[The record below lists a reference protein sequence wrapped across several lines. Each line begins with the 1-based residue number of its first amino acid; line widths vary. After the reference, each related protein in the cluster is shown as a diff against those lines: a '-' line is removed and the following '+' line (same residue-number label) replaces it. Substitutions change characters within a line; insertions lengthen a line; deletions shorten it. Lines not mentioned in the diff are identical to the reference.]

1 MEEIKAKIIIE
12 LLGKPK
18 EHIEETMN
26 KVLDELK
33 ERKNIEILNEETS
46 EAKELEKF
54 FSIFSEL
61 EIKCVDISTLLGICF
76 DFMPSSVEILD
87 PDKLS
92 FESKNMDNLLNDLL
106 AKLHQ
111 QSMVVRNLHAENVLM
126 KQKLGGK

>member
-1 MEEIKAKIIIE
+1 MEIKAKIIIE

-33 ERKNIEILNEETS
+33 ERKGVEILNKETL
-46 EAKELEKF
+46 EAKKLEKF
-54 FSIFSEL
+54 FSIFSDL
-61 EIKCVDISTLLGICF
+61 DIKCVDISTLLGVCF
-76 DFMPSSVEILD
+76 DFMPSSVEILE

-92 FESKNMDNLLNDLL
+92 FESKYMDNFLNDLL

-111 QSMVVRNLHAENVLM
+111 QSMVVRNLHAENILM
-126 KQKLGGK
+126 KQKLEGK

>member
-1 MEEIKAKIIIE
+1 MEIKAKIIIE

-33 ERKNIEILNEETS
+33 DRKDVEILNKEVS

-61 EIKCVDISTLLGICF
+61 EIKFENISTLLGVCF
-76 DFMPSSVEILD
+76 DFMPSSVEIISPNDLT
-87 PDKLS
+87 
-92 FESKNMDNLLNDLL
+92 FESKKMDDFLNDLL

-111 QSMVVRNLHAENVLM
+111 ESMALRNLHAENVLM
-126 KQKLGGK
+126 KQKLEGR

>member
-1 MEEIKAKIIIE
+1 MEIKAKIIIE

-33 ERKNIEILNEETS
+33 ERKNVEILNKKVS

-61 EIKCVDISTLLGICF
+61 EIKFDNISSLLGVCF
-76 DFMPSSVEILD
+76 DFMPSSVEILE
-87 PDKLS
+87 PNKLS
-92 FESKNMDNLLNDLL
+92 FESKNIDNLLNDLL

-126 KQKLGGK
+126 KQKLGK